1 MTSNP
6 ASTTVQNVRTTLTN
20 CADLS
25 DAYNELNGKI
35 VSLNTLFEGFGDLFK
50 NEEDKINE
58 YVLKNKTLNND
69 INTILNGNYGTSQ
82 KNIKEL
88 QTMLST
94 KLIEINNNNGLLN
107 TITKDLS
114 EKIKNHQKEVDRI
127 LQKIPPTQPPQ
138 QQGGSKK
145 SRKPRTKKP
154 VTTKKSVKK

>member
-82 KNIKEL
+82 KNIKTLKDNLAE
-88 QTMLST
+88 
-94 KLIEINNNNGLLN
+94 KLLIIKNNNELLN
-107 TITKDLS
+107 TITTGLN
-114 EKIKNHQKEVDRI
+114 EKINNHKKAVIAI
-127 LQKIPPTQPPQ
+127 LTQPQPPLQ
-138 QQGGSKK
+138 SGGSKK
-145 SRKPRTKKP
+145 SRKPRTKNP